1 MRTTEVLTILVPA
14 LCLTA
19 WFCFAAGAE
28 PMGTVFTYQGRL
40 IDANDAADG
49 LYDFQF
55 ELYSDPCLSLLVYKV
70 GPTITIDNL
79 DVVDGYF
86 TVELDFGPW
95 GTFTGD
101 ARWLQIAVAPDG
113 MSDPPVY
120 TVLNPR
126 QKITPTPYAL
136 YAASGPGV
144 PVPLSL
150 SASSAN
156 PVISGTNTGAGPGV
170 YGEAADTGNITNYGG
185 HFKAAGRYGRAVFGE
200 GTGESGRGVWGETSG
215 KYGIALQGTASGDN
229 SYAVYGYA
237 SGSSGRGVYGSA
249 SKTGDV
255 ENYGGYFVAAGNE
268 GRAVY
273 GKATATGGLLLT
285 NYGGYFE
292 AGGFIGIG
300 VFGEATGGAG
310 AGVRGRGLGGQG
322 IGVMGEAPDEAEGWN
337 YGGYFTAAGVNGR
350 GVYAGAF
357 GTEGIAVL
365 ANGEKYDFYASGPG
379 TNYGAASSVRWK
391 TDIRAI
397 DDPLEKVMN
406 LRGVYFNWDAEHGGQ
421 HDVGMI
427 AEEVGQV
434 LPEIVE
440 YEENGTDATGMDYSK
455 LTPLLV
461 EAVKTLKTEV
471 NQIRRENAE
480 LRDRL
485 ARLETTVAKPVRF

>member
-1 MRTTEVLTILVPA
+1 MKSSTILAVA
-14 LCLTA
+14 LC
-19 WFCFAAGAE
+19 FVFVFGRAAGAA
-28 PMGTVFTYQGRL
+28 PIGTVFTYQGRL

-49 LYDFQF
+49 LYDLQF
-55 ELYSDPCLSLLVYKV
+55 ELYSDPCLSLAVYKV
-70 GPTITIDNL
+70 GPTITINNL

-86 TVELDFGPW
+86 TAELDFGTW
-95 GTFTGD
+95 GVFTGD

-113 MSDPPVY
+113 MIDPPVY

-200 GTGESGRGVWGETSG
+200 GTGESGRGVLGETSG
-215 KYGIALQGTASGDN
+215 KYGIAVQGTASGDN
-229 SYAVYGYA
+229 SYAVYGFA
-237 SGSSGRGVYGSA
+237 SGASGRGVYGNA
-249 SKTGDV
+249 FKTGDV
-255 ENYGGYFVAAGNE
+255 ENYGGYFQAAGNE

-273 GKATATGGLLLT
+273 GKATATGTGWLM

-292 AGGFIGIG
+292 AAGVTGIG
-300 VFGEATGGAG
+300 VLGEATGGAG
-310 AGVRGRGLGGQG
+310 IGVRGRGLGQG
-322 IGVMGEAPDEAEGWN
+322 IGVIGEAPDEEAGTN
-337 YGGYFTAAGVNGR
+337 VGGIFTAAGVKGR
-350 GVYAGAF
+350 GVVGEASGVN
-357 GTEGIAVL
+357 GIGVV
-365 ANGEKYDFYASGPG
+365 ANGKLYDFYASGDG
-379 TNYGAASSVRWK
+379 IDYGAASSIRWK
-391 TDIRAI
+391 TDIRPI
-397 DDPLEKVMN
+397 DDPVEKVMN
-406 LRGVYFNWDAEHGGQ
+406 LRGVCFNWDAEHGGG

-427 AEEVGQV
+427 AEEVGRV
-434 LPEIVE
+434 LPEIVS
-440 YEENGTDATGMDYSK
+440 YEENGIDAIGMDYSK

-461 EAVKTLKTEV
+461 EAVKTLKTEID
-471 NQIRRENAE
+471 QIRKENAE

-485 ARLETTVAKPVRF
+485 ATLETTAAKPVRF